1 MTAHD
6 LPAPTTSVETV
17 ESLKS
22 GDLNDLC
29 DATEAA
35 IVDGGGFGW
44 VRPPSRDVMERYWKG
59 VLAIP
64 LRTLFVGRLD
74 GVIVGSVQLVDPPPN
89 NEAQAFAATIASA
102 FVAPW
107 ARGHGLAQSLVMAA
121 EAEAR
126 ERGFA
131 VIQLDVRDTQEAA
144 IRLYENHG
152 YQRWGT
158 NPFYALVDGK
168 MISGHYFCKILK
180 EPEAIT
186 DI

>member
-1 MTAHD
+1 MSVHD
-6 LPAPTTSVETV
+6 LPAPTTSVEIV
-17 ESLKS
+17 DSLKS

-35 IVDGGGFGW
+35 IIDGGGFGW
-44 VRPPSRDVMERYWKG
+44 VEPPSRDVMERYWKG
-59 VLAIP
+59 VLTIP
-64 LRTLFVGRLD
+64 LRTLIVGRLD
-74 GVIVGSVQLVDPPPN
+74 GVIVGSVQLVAPPSN
-89 NEAQAFAATIASA
+89 NEAQAFAANLTAV

-126 ERGFA
+126 EKGFA
-131 VIQLDVRDTQEAA
+131 IVQLDVRDTQKAA
-144 IRLYENHG
+144 IRLYENRG

-158 NPFYALVDGK
+158 NPFYALVDGE

-180 EPEAIT
+180 EPAVASG
-186 DI
+186 